1 MNIQGLI
8 SVLPVMAEG
17 LAGVFASTAPAWAA
31 PPVLTPA
38 AG

>member
-17 LAGVFASTAPAWAA
+17 LAGVFAAIGAVWAA
-31 PPVLTPA
+31 VTVLNGA
-38 AG
+38 AR